1 MGCLPVPLF
10 FLLGFGIGY
19 AVRGGPG
26 ALWGAGIGLAL
37 GLAGTGW
44 MIRLMRAAAE
54 RHVHSSF

>member
-44 MIRLMRAAAE
+44 MIRLMRG
-54 RHVHSSF
+54 RG